1 MNENY
6 NKNLANNV
14 KSILS
19 EIGENSEREGLLKTP
34 ERVAK
39 SMTFLTKGYKEN
51 PSKVLKSAMFAEN
64 YSQMVLVKDIEL
76 YSLCEHHMLPFF
88 GKAHIAYIPD
98 GYIVGLSKIP
108 RIVDVFS
115 RRLQVQERLTD
126 EIKDC
131 IQDTLKPKGVAV
143 VIEAQHLCMQ
153 MRGVEKQH
161 SSTTTS
167 AFSGIFMSDEKTR
180 SEFMK
185 LIK

>member
-64 YSQMVLVKDIEL
+64 YSQMVLVKDVRAL
-76 YSLCEHHMLPFF
+76 FSL
-88 GKAHIAYIPD
+88 
-98 GYIVGLSKIP
+98 
-108 RIVDVFS
+108 
-115 RRLQVQERLTD
+115 
-126 EIKDC
+126 
-131 IQDTLKPKGVAV
+131 
-143 VIEAQHLCMQ
+143 
-153 MRGVEKQH
+153 
-161 SSTTTS
+161 
-167 AFSGIFMSDEKTR
+167 
-180 SEFMK
+180 
-185 LIK
+185 